1 MPVSQSMLNLCS
13 NQSLSTLFQ
22 EIIKNYSVDENEYL
36 KDIIAYVEK
45 SSNQDKLIEQCAHK
59 LVEAVRAQDDSIQMI
74 DALLQEYS
82 LDTKEGILLMCLAEA
97 LLRIPDTQTA
107 DSLIEDKISVAN
119 WQQHVGRSE
128 STLVNASTWGLILT
142 GKVINVD
149 KGIDGTP
156 QSIWRRLIKKS
167 SEPVI
172 RNAMYQAMKIMG
184 KQFVLGQTMND
195 ALEEAKSYIKHGY
208 TYSFDML
215 GEAAITDKDAQR
227 YYADYK
233 RAIEQVCAANESF
246 NTGVVAPASVS
257 IKLSALHPRYEMS
270 QKERV
275 MDELY
280 HRVLELLIFARAK
293 QVPITIDAEEMDRL
307 ELSLMLFEK
316 LYNSLELKGWGGF
329 GLVVQAYS
337 KRALP
342 VLCWLNKLASIQGDV
357 IPVRLVKGAYWDNEI
372 KHAQQ
377 LGLSGYPVY
386 TRKEATDTSYIACA
400 HYLFSQAQENLYPQF
415 ATHNAHTAATVLTL
429 GEGKKY
435 ELQRLH
441 GMGDALYNQI
451 IKKHRAAVRIYAPV
465 GAHKDLLPY
474 LVRRLLE
481 NGANSSFVHRLVDAK
496 TPIESLIKNPINT
509 LKSYS
514 TLANSAIALPKDI
527 FAPKRLNSKGMN
539 LFVEQQYRALEKSM
553 SVFQEHK
560 WQAHTV
566 IDGHIQPTKNVHK
579 LLAPQNHHHQVG
591 EVSWATPEQAEKSM
605 TSAAK
610 AFHGWHK
617 TPVKQR
623 ADCLR
628 RFADLLEEN
637 APELMVLCARE
648 AGKTLQDSI
657 DEIREAVDFCHYYAL
672 EAQEKFSQPMLLASP
687 TGERNELYLEARG
700 VFVCISPWNFPL
712 AIYVGQIMAALVA
725 GNTVVAKPAEQTSLI
740 AAMAHKL
747 MLDAG
752 FPKSVIQFL
761 PGNGSELGHTLL
773 KSPELGGVCFTGSMQ
788 VARLIN
794 QQLAKREGAILPLI
808 AETGGQNCML
818 VDSSALPEQVVMD
831 VIHSSFASAGQR
843 CSALRVLYVQ
853 EDIVENVKELLKGA
867 MEQLKV
873 GDPALLATDVGPVI
887 DMEAKQVLDAHIQKL
902 KHERRC
908 LIQTPLDEQLVKDG
922 TFVAPS
928 AFVINSIAEL
938 DQEYFGPILHLISY
952 KAQDLD
958 KVIAEINESG
968 YGLTLGI
975 QSRSESTSS
984 YIEKEVK
991 VGNCYINRNQI
1002 GAVVGVQPFGGRGLS
1017 GTGPKAGGPHY
1028 LLRFATERTRTINTT
1043 AVGGNASLLSL
1054 TEQTIKD

>member
-429 GEGKKY
+429 GEGKKI
-435 ELQRLH
+435 R
-441 GMGDALYNQI
+441 
-451 IKKHRAAVRIYAPV
+451 
-465 GAHKDLLPY
+465 
-474 LVRRLLE
+474 
-481 NGANSSFVHRLVDAK
+481 
-496 TPIESLIKNPINT
+496 TP
-509 LKSYS
+509 
-514 TLANSAIALPKDI
+514 
-527 FAPKRLNSKGMN
+527 
-539 LFVEQQYRALEKSM
+539 
-553 SVFQEHK
+553 
-560 WQAHTV
+560 
-566 IDGHIQPTKNVHK
+566 
-579 LLAPQNHHHQVG
+579 
-591 EVSWATPEQAEKSM
+591 ATA
-605 TSAAK
+605 
-610 AFHGWHK
+610 W
-617 TPVKQR
+617 
-623 ADCLR
+623 
-628 RFADLLEEN
+628 
-637 APELMVLCARE
+637 
-648 AGKTLQDSI
+648 
-657 DEIREAVDFCHYYAL
+657 
-672 EAQEKFSQPMLLASP
+672 
-687 TGERNELYLEARG
+687 
-700 VFVCISPWNFPL
+700 
-712 AIYVGQIMAALVA
+712 
-725 GNTVVAKPAEQTSLI
+725 
-740 AAMAHKL
+740 
-747 MLDAG
+747 
-752 FPKSVIQFL
+752 
-761 PGNGSELGHTLL
+761 
-773 KSPELGGVCFTGSMQ
+773 
-788 VARLIN
+788 
-794 QQLAKREGAILPLI
+794 
-808 AETGGQNCML
+808 
-818 VDSSALPEQVVMD
+818 
-831 VIHSSFASAGQR
+831 
-843 CSALRVLYVQ
+843 
-853 EDIVENVKELLKGA
+853 
-867 MEQLKV
+867 
-873 GDPALLATDVGPVI
+873 
-887 DMEAKQVLDAHIQKL
+887 
-902 KHERRC
+902 
-908 LIQTPLDEQLVKDG
+908 
-922 TFVAPS
+922 
-928 AFVINSIAEL
+928 
-938 DQEYFGPILHLISY
+938 
-952 KAQDLD
+952 
-958 KVIAEINESG
+958 
-968 YGLTLGI
+968 YG
-975 QSRSESTSS
+975 
-984 YIEKEVK
+984 
-991 VGNCYINRNQI
+991 
-1002 GAVVGVQPFGGRGLS
+1002 
-1017 GTGPKAGGPHY
+1017 
-1028 LLRFATERTRTINTT
+1028 
-1043 AVGGNASLLSL
+1043 
-1054 TEQTIKD
+1054 